1 MYHDKLIKNAH
12 CPLIGFH
19 IERKIQSWREES
31 WWRHQSSVVVSL
43 CRVNWP
49 RAAQALTSAGAVA
62 WKIDLPTSIKN
73 DWTQKIKRQT
83 VTVLNSKITRK
94 IKKKFNGT
102 FWSIYIDWEKSQEAI
117 TLIIQTS
124 NLYLHLSR
132 HWVISDNR
140 RYCQHKAAWPKV
152 DIQKCHMLVCDCRL
166 LNSFHLFLSVQEV
179 CKLPSELCENS
190 DERTSFFLL

>member
-1 MYHDKLIKNAH
+1 MIIPHFFLHQIFFLTGHMYHDKLIKNAH
-12 CPLIGFH
+12 CPLIDFH

-94 IKKKFNGT
+94 IKKNLTGLFDL
-102 FWSIYIDWEKSQEAI
+102 FI
-117 TLIIQTS
+117 LIERKVKK
-124 NLYLHLSR
+124 LS
-132 HWVISDNR
+132 HW
-140 RYCQHKAAWPKV
+140 
-152 DIQKCHMLVCDCRL
+152 
-166 LNSFHLFLSVQEV
+166 
-179 CKLPSELCENS
+179 
-190 DERTSFFLL
+190 